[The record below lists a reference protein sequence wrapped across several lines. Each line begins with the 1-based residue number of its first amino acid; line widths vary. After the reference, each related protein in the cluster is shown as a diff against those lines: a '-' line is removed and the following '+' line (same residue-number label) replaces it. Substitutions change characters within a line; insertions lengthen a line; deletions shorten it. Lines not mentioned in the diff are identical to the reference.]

1 MILSD
6 FLDSQAIKN
15 DSKFELTHY
24 TNSSHSGTC
33 TFAASDFFLQQALE
47 NPNVSA
53 VIVPESLVAGR
64 HIEKGLVFSDS
75 PKELFFELHNRAF
88 ASRGLDLVTGKRI
101 SPEARISPTA
111 IIRDGVVIEDGVVV
125 DDYAIIESNT
135 IIKKGAYIGT
145 HAVIGGRG
153 MHDTF
158 VNNRRIWVH
167 DAGGVVLEESVQ
179 VLSHAVVQKSYFKEF
194 TRIGSQSIVSVHCNV
209 GHGCQVGSNTLIAGS
224 AQLAGYVEVGDNVW
238 IGPSVTVA
246 HGLRI
251 GNSAELILGSVVV
264 SDVPESQK
272 VSGNFAMAHA
282 KSLRKY
288 AKESR

>member
-6 FLDSQAIKN
+6 FLDLAVIKN
-15 DSKFELTHY
+15 DATFELTHY
-24 TNSSHSGTC
+24 ASSLHSGTC

-64 HIEKGLVFSDS
+64 NIKKGLVFSDA
-75 PKELFFELHNRAF
+75 PKELFFELHNNAF
-88 ASRGLDLVTGKRI
+88 ASGGFDLVAGKHI
-101 SPEARISPTA
+101 SPSAKISPTA
-111 IIRDGVVIEDGVVV
+111 IIKEGVIVEDGVVI

-135 IIKKGAYIGT
+135 IIKKGAYVGA

-158 VNNRRIWVH
+158 VNGRRIWVH
-167 DAGGVVLEESVQ
+167 DAGGVILEEDVQ
-179 VLSHAVVQKSYFKEF
+179 VLSHAVVQKSYFKEY
-194 TRIGSQSIVSVHCNV
+194 TRIGCQSIVSVHCNV

-238 IGPSVTVA
+238 VGPSVTVA
-246 HGLRI
+246 HGLKI
-251 GNSAELILGSVVV
+251 GDSAELILGSVVV
-264 SDVPESQK
+264 NDVPAYQR
-272 VSGNFAMAHA
+272 VSGNFAIPHA
-282 KSLRKY
+282 KNLRKY
-288 AKESR
+288 ARESR